1 MVLYK
6 FRTVELG
13 HTTCVTQ
20 HSAVVTGC
28 LMRNEG
34 HELTFNTY
42 HGLRRRSIFPS
53 SPQLQRISYD
63 ISTAFARHYPQFRIS
78 AAALIA
84 EAVTTQQSA
93 MPKGHT
99 RFTMRVGDG
108 VPKKPVVPHRCY
120 RRERL
125 DRDKSLKSRIRCN
138 SHSEALHAVAN
149 VITTTASIPARS
161 DMTNVRALSMSVV
174 IVLTAALFWI
184 FRDK

>member
-1 MVLYK
+1 MGYVVNLFSPCRPNSKISPMIY
-6 FRTVELG
+6 LL
-13 HTTCVTQ
+13 
-20 HSAVVTGC
+20 HSLANY
-28 LMRNEG
+28 L
-34 HELTFNTY
+34 
-42 HGLRRRSIFPS
+42 
-53 SPQLQRISYD
+53 QLK
-63 ISTAFARHYPQFRIS
+63 IS
-78 AAALIA
+78 AAALVA
-84 EAVTTQQSA
+84 EVVTTQQSA

-184 FRDK
+184 FWDK